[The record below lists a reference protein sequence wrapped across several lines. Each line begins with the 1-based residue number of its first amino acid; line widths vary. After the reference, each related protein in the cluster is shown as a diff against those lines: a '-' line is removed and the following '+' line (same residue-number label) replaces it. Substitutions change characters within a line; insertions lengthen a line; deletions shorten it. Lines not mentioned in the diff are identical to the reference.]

1 MKVNSYYYE
10 IYQVEPEK
18 EFAFMK
24 WEWAKKY
31 NWTFK
36 TYNKVF
42 KSCGAAISDYDLLNY
57 LFKIFN
63 IDLPERFKG
72 HSMSVSDIV
81 KICIN
86 GDENKAK
93 YYYCDSFGW
102 VDITKEIKGE

>member
-1 MKVNSYYYE
+1 MKVNSYY
-10 IYQVEPEK
+10 
-18 EFAFMK
+18 
-24 WEWAKKY
+24 
-31 NWTFK
+31 
-36 TYNKVF
+36 
-42 KSCGAAISDYDLLNY
+42 
-57 LFKIFN
+57 

-102 VDITKEIKGE
+102 VDITKEVKGE

>member
-1 MKVNSYYYE
+1 MKLYTYCYE

-24 WEWAKKY
+24 WEWAKKHNWSFKLY
-31 NWTFK
+31 NQV
-36 TYNKVF
+36 Y
-42 KSCGAAISDYDLLNY
+42 KSYAGVISVNDLLDY
-57 LFKIFN
+57 LFKRFN